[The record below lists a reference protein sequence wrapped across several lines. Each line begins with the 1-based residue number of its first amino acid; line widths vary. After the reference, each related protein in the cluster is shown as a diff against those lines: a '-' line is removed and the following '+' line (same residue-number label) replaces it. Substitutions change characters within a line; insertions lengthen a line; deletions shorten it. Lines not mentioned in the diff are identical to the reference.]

1 MLTRS
6 GNIEHNTT
14 TRQLLGH
21 GCEGTLAF
29 SATQSKSLLRAVLI
43 NDQIPASITQ
53 TVLLFV
59 GINNARP
66 TGTTSSTRSGN
77 YLMKKG
83 YTARICCTC
92 VTQGVST
99 AKASVDAR
107 LCVLLLSG
115 DMHDP
120 KIASTLWISCFVTSE
135 SDIPQSNIP
144 IVACDDAYA
153 RQAIVEN
160 PENTPSTKRT
170 IDEIRT

>member
-21 GCEGTLAF
+21 GCKGTLTI

-43 NDQIPASITQ
+43 NFQIPASITR

-59 GINNARP
+59 GIHNARP
-66 TGTTSSTRSGN
+66 TGTISSTRNGN

-99 AKASVDAR
+99 AKACVDAR
-107 LCVLLLSG
+107 LCFLLLSG
-115 DMHDP
+115 DMHHP
-120 KIASTLWISCFVTSE
+120 KIASTLWISFFVTSE
-135 SDIPQSNIP
+135 SDIPHQS
-144 IVACDDAYA
+144 
-153 RQAIVEN
+153 
-160 PENTPSTKRT
+160 RT
-170 IDEIRT
+170 YR